1 VRYVSVF
8 DGNCKWTHNLR
19 FVDKCMR
26 WCGSILHTELGGRCK
41 QVSLKLSVLTSEIY
55 SACKIQIECVR
66 KPVCASCNSTSW
78 FGHVGFD
85 DHFLRWGK
93 FLFRYHKGH
102 AYICCQWWN
111 GLVVMQGTVLEGGS
125 TVLWPLWF
133 HASHAGMLSINTVIY
148 YESDGAT
155 VGLMYRTV
163 RMTHTI
169 QVRCTHPSLFQ
180 DHVLICMVFI
190 CLLYEKES
198 ENQHFNQPVS
208 QIRIHSFG
216 CL

>member
-1 VRYVSVF
+1 V
-8 DGNCKWTHNLR
+8 T
-19 FVDKCMR
+19 
-26 WCGSILHTELGGRCK
+26 GSCSPHSQCVLWQK
-41 QVSLKLSVLTSEIY
+41 LKLKSSHSNSLLVGDPADLDMEF
-55 SACKIQIECVR
+55 
-66 KPVCASCNSTSW
+66 PSCLEVQAQEGQQEVHNAESFEQDSSPS
-78 FGHVGFD
+78 
-85 DHFLRWGK
+85 
-93 FLFRYHKGH
+93 
-102 AYICCQWWN
+102 
-111 GLVVMQGTVLEGGS
+111 GLVFSFPEGTVLEGGS

-180 DHVLICMVFI
+180 DHVLLCMVFI

-198 ENQHFNQPVS
+198 ENWHFNQPVS